1 MQEINIKDLIQFLN
15 DLDEKNYLTRDI
27 KKSIWNIGIT
37 TKYGNDILVYLND
50 SNIDVNTF
58 DDGSAT
64 KRVLDI
70 IVKNDDA
77 EEYLKY
83 LKLDNSLYKLP
94 RIGNFYQ
101 LIKGIKPKTLKQLMQ
116 VEGKESGRGV
126 GKGEIF
132 LASLFDDISMMK
144 DGKGDLNWNGHYLE
158 VKGSSA
164 RLGGRDRYY
173 TDFENSSLGNLAI
186 KYNTLQYDV
195 VTMINEISNE
205 LDDKEVLTHA
215 VNEFSRFSYPKMTDY
230 RLDVNWCDDSSVR
243 KYLTKTYF
251 SNYINNEGVEYMIF
265 INTKKDSPKAGGN
278 YVLFNVNEMSQ
289 LVDNGIIGCNRIKL
303 IDLDPCIQAPKIKC

>member
-1 MQEINIKDLIQFLN
+1 VQEININDLIQFLN
-15 DLDEKNYLTRDI
+15 DLDEKNYLTRDV

-64 KRVLDI
+64 KQILDI

-77 EEYLKY
+77 ENYLEYVE
-83 LKLDNSLYKLP
+83 LDNTLHKLP
-94 RIGNFYQ
+94 RSGNFYQ
-101 LIKGIKPKTLKQLMQ
+101 LIKGIKPQTLKQLMQ
-116 VEGKESGRGV
+116 IEGRESGRGV

-132 LASLFDDISMMK
+132 LASLFDDVWMMK

-164 RLGGRDRYY
+164 RLGGRDRCY
-173 TDFENSSLGNLAI
+173 TDFEHSLLGNLA
-186 KYNTLQYDV
+186 KQYNILTPDIATL
-195 VTMINEISNE
+195 INQTSNRT
-205 LDDKEVLTHA
+205 DNKETLIHA
-215 VNEFSRFSYPKMTDY
+215 VNEFSVLSYPSMTNYKSGVD
-230 RLDVNWCDDSSVR
+230 WSDDSSVR

-265 INTKKDSPKAGGN
+265 INTKRDSPKAGGN
-278 YVLFNVNEMSQ
+278 YVLFNVDEMPH
-289 LVDNGIIGCNRIKL
+289 LVDEGIIGCGRIKL
-303 IDLDPCIQAPKIKC
+303 NDLDPCIQAPKIK